1 MSTCACAPRQHTAV
15 HKNSPMTLFSSSLCP
30 NAVCRDTVYNI
41 SGKTDDLLSN
51 AELHKNKTIQ
61 KKNTEESPYSWI
73 WVPTVLQSTEAIKD
87 LQGAGLFHCTCRW
100 ETAIT
105 SGEAHKGV
113 WIFTCYFAE
122 KKHQH
127 NQHLCC
133 LLSVSLRCLGS
144 HHLDCSGGGSFGGSN
159 KGEVGTALRSGR
171 GLLGE
176 ARLTGE
182 GSSIFLREQRKKR
195 IQRGNTGRC
204 TKCRN

>member
-87 LQGAGLFHCTCRW
+87 LQGAGLFHCACRW

-122 KKHQH
+122 K
-127 NQHLCC
+127 NINTINISAVYSLC
-133 LLSVSLRCLGS
+133 LSMPRVTSSRLQWRWVIWWQQQRRGGDGS
-144 HHLDCSGGGSFGGSN
+144 PQ
-159 KGEVGTALRSGR
+159 RPR
-171 GLLGE
+171 PP
-176 ARLTGE
+176 R
-182 GSSIFLREQRKKR
+182 GSSS
-195 IQRGNTGRC
+195 NGR
-204 TKCRN
+204 R